1 MVETLFLLIIFQ
13 GLHMRC
19 RLRIRPYNQGSKSAK
34 VLASYLGAKVLKLEN
49 SRFIPRRRDIVINW
63 GNSRTYQGDC
73 IVINQ
78 PCFVSNASNKLRT
91 FNILDEAGISIPS
104 YTTDKQY
111 AFERYSRVFVRQ
123 TVTGHSGEGIVV
135 VDTEDVE
142 ELPNAPLYVEGIV
155 KKNEYR
161 VIVVGNE
168 VVDIKQK
175 RLSSEAPEER
185 SRFVRNLSN
194 GWIYARENL
203 EYIEGLREIAIEA
216 VRALSLDFGA
226 VDIISTRDNTL
237 FVLEVNTAF
246 GLDGSTIE
254 LVGEAIKRQWLS

>member
-1 MVETLFLLIIFQ
+1 MPSSRI
-13 GLHMRC
+13 
-19 RLRIRPYNQGSKSAK
+19 RIRPYKQGSKSAK
-34 VLASYLGAKVLKLEN
+34 SLASYLGAKVLKLGN
-49 SRFIPRRRDIVINW
+49 SRFTQRRRDIVINW
-63 GNSRTYQGDC
+63 GNSSTYFGDC
-73 IVINQ
+73 VVINQ
-78 PCFVSNASNKLRT
+78 PVFVANASNKLNT
-91 FNILDEAGISIPS
+91 FNLLNENNISIPR

-111 AFERYSRVFVRQ
+111 AFERYERVFVRQ
-123 TVTGHSGEGIVV
+123 TLTGHSGEGIIV
-135 VDTEDVE
+135 VDTDDVE

-168 VVDIKQK
+168 AVDIKQK

-185 SRFVRNLSN
+185 SRYIRNLSN

-203 EYIEGLREIAIEA
+203 EYIDGLKELAIDS
-216 VRALSLDFGA
+216 VKALGLDFGA

-237 FVLEVNTAF
+237 YVLEVNTAF

-254 LVGEAIKRQWLS
+254 LVGDAIRRQWLI